1 MRVTL
6 IAAQSVDGFITQHDE
21 PGTAFT
27 SPADQRHFGRALQAF
42 DCGILG
48 GETYR
53 VAREVIRSRRSRE
66 RPRVVMT
73 RNPDAFAADAESGV
87 LEFTTDAPA
96 EVLRRLAMDGHRAC
110 ALLGGAQIHALFLQ
124 ARLVDELWLTLEP
137 RLFGAGTPLVGI
149 PVEVSLHL
157 LSAERL
163 EAGDSLLVKYR
174 VARP

>member
-1 MRVTL
+1 M
-6 IAAQSVDGFITQHDE
+6 
-21 PGTAFT
+21 
-27 SPADQRHFGRALQAF
+27 
-42 DCGILG
+42 
-48 GETYR
+48 
-53 VAREVIRSRRSRE
+53 
-66 RPRVVMT
+66 
-73 RNPDAFAADAESGV
+73 